1 MNSKKK
7 ETRGTK
13 ATRGTKVTKAT
24 RGTKV
29 LCPGC
34 GTEFAI
40 AKNEFTTVAT
50 VIGEDSGLGVI
61 FPAVVEKK
69 TAPAKLPEKA
79 DERIEALRNAGVDV
93 SCLFAMRG
101 ANGGECI
108 ASNKG
113 GKLVVLNDND
123 PLFDIII
130 SQGTVPNGH
139 LFRRWVMSKM
149 FHMMSET
156 AYRSKEPLGV
166 TEMIHRLGYEYQW
179 KMLMNELYA
188 QMKMESKDPESFIE
202 RNRWFNT
209 NVVEAM
215 ARDYTIQLKERVDA
229 LKVRNCKG
237 IPYKRICSR
246 NIFVSDLAIK
256 LYYPLDMA
264 MARIR
269 QAKNAAQLYNAARI
283 FNNLRIKMAF
293 DTPQSKAWIDAYK
306 GSGAYF
312 TMQNLIRFHGCVAYD
327 DGENRLDKT
336 QSLDFLRIKAM
347 MYANGEG
354 LRLLAVLK
362 KILADNNIDI
372 KKKMAEWR
380 KKK

>member
-7 ETRGTK
+7 E
-13 ATRGTKVTKAT
+13 TRGTKVTKAT

-69 TAPAKLPEKA
+69 AAPAKLPEKA

-149 FHMMSET
+149 FHMMSYT
-156 AYRSKEPLGV
+156 PYRSREPLGV

-202 RNRWFNT
+202 RNRWFNA

-269 QAKNAAQLYNAARI
+269 QAKNAAQLYNAAKT
-283 FNNLRIKMAF
+283 FNSLRIKMASN
-293 DTPQSKAWIDAYK
+293 TPQSKGWVDAYK
-306 GSGAYF
+306 GAGAYF

-327 DGENRLDKT
+327 DGKKRLDKT
-336 QSLDFLRIKAM
+336 QSLDFLQIKAM

-354 LRLLAVLK
+354 WRLLAVLK
-362 KILADNNIDI
+362 KMLTDNNIDI
-372 KKKMAEWR
+372 KKKMATWR

>member
-69 TAPAKLPEKA
+69 AAPAKLPEKA

-149 FHMMSET
+149 FHMMSYT
-156 AYRSKEPLGV
+156 PYRSKEPLGV

-202 RNRWFNT
+202 RNRWFNA

-215 ARDYTIQLKERVDA
+215 ARDYTIQFKERVDA
-229 LKVRNCKG
+229 LKVRKCKG
-237 IPYKRICSR
+237 IPYKRICNR
-246 NIFVSDLAIK
+246 NIFVSDLAVK

-269 QAKNAAQLYNAARI
+269 QARNAAQLYNAARI
-283 FNNLRIKMAF
+283 FNNLRIKMTF
-293 DTPQSKAWIDAYK
+293 DTPQSKAWVDAYK

-336 QSLDFLRIKAM
+336 QSLDFIQIKAM

-354 LRLLAVLK
+354 WRLLAVLK
-362 KILADNNIDI
+362 KMLNDNNIDI
-372 KKKMAEWR
+372 KKKMATWR
-380 KKK
+380 KK

>member
-13 ATRGTKVTKAT
+13 ATRGTKVTKA
-24 RGTKV
+24 TKV

-69 TAPAKLPEKA
+69 AAPAKLPEKA
-79 DERIEALRNAGVDV
+79 EERIEALRNAGVDV

-130 SQGTVPNGH
+130 SQGTVPNRR
-139 LFRRWVMSKM
+139 LFRRWVMAQM
-149 FHMMSET
+149 FHMMSYT
-156 AYRSKEPLGV
+156 SYRSKEPLGV

-179 KMLMNELYA
+179 KMLINELYA

-202 RNRWFNT
+202 RNRWFNA

-237 IPYKRICSR
+237 IPYKHICNR
-246 NIFVSDLAIK
+246 NIFVSDLAVK

-283 FNNLRIKMAF
+283 FNNLRIKMTF
-293 DTPQSKAWIDAYK
+293 DTPQSKAWVDAYK

-336 QSLDFLRIKAM
+336 QSLDFIQIKAM

-354 LRLLAVLK
+354 WRLLAVLK
-362 KILADNNIDI
+362 KMLNDNNIDI
-372 KKKMAEWR
+372 KKKMATWR
-380 KKK
+380 KK